1 MCPPC
6 KTQYGYVI
14 KTETMNEDTSKLM
27 ETHEQLK
34 VDLSGTIHNST
45 GGFGDHST
53 KEMVD
58 MARNYYKNFDSEVI
72 DRLLVI
78 YKHDMLPF
86 GYSFDVKSR
95 TVGGLTV

>member
-1 MCPPC
+1 
-6 KTQYGYVI
+6 
-14 KTETMNEDTSKLM
+14 MNEDTSKLM

-86 GYSFDVKSR
+86 GYRHGFASSSHFNTATCIESNR
-95 TVGGLTV
+95 